1 MPFYFEVSQNIN
13 SMTRHLRFGH
23 ISIFANLLWISMNL
37 KSSYKSS

>member
-23 ISIFANLLWISMNL
+23 ISIFANLWISMNL